1 MTDILMIVILG
12 VLGVWGSVFFGFL
25 MGWKAARPE
34 DKLIKREFNPGPADE
49 PEGDI
54 WQDAMMTEEEKEE
67 RISTI

>member
-1 MTDILMIVILG
+1 MEQLISAIIIAGVTLVSVVI
-12 VLGVWGSVFFGFL
+12 GFL
-25 MGWKAARPE
+25 MGWKVARPE
-34 DKLIKREFNPGPADE
+34 DKLIKREFNPGPTDE